1 MPRNPK
7 NVEETTTTTDIS
19 LNDDFATPLVIIAL
33 KHEITRA
40 KYFARISKDEKKRL
54 FHRTVERTY
63 QQILDAI
70 QSAQ

>member
-1 MPRNPK
+1 MPRKPK
-7 NVEETTTTTDIS
+7 DVEQTATTTDIS
-19 LNDDFATPLVIIAL
+19 LDDNFDTPLVILAL

-63 QQILDAI
+63 QELLDAI
-70 QSAQ
+70 ESA

>member
-1 MPRNPK
+1 MPRKPK
-7 NVEETTTTTDIS
+7 NAEETTTTTDIS
-19 LNDDFATPLVIIAL
+19 LDDNFDTPLVILAL

-40 KYFARISKDEKKRL
+40 KHFARISKDEKKRL

-63 QQILDAI
+63 QQLLDAI

>member
-1 MPRNPK
+1 MPRKPK
-7 NVEETTTTTDIS
+7 NGEQTTTTTDIS
-19 LNDDFATPLVIIAL
+19 LDDDFDTPLVVLAL

-40 KYFARISKDEKKRL
+40 KYFARVSKDEKKRL

-63 QQILDAI
+63 QQLLDAI